1 MVCVFSRFRYL
12 WDRLS
17 EVEGL
22 DLYGPPPN
30 ATGANRNPLVAFNS
44 RDVHAHDL
52 SFFIDQARGGVAR
65 GGGLRTLATIEEA
78 YCLKKK
84 TERRDSLSQNRRVCF
99 HFCFGLPYVFVVYL
113 GHGMKDVE

>member
-84 TERRDSLSQNRRVCF
+84 LKDETLY
-99 HFCFGLPYVFVVYL
+99 PKIAVFVFIFVL
-113 GHGMKDVE
+113 VCRMFSLFT